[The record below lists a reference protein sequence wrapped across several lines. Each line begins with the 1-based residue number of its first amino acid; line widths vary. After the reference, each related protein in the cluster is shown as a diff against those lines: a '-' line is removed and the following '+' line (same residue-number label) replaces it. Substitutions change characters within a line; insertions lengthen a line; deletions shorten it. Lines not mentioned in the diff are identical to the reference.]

1 MLKTIMLLQENIAAA
16 PAVSITTLAVP
27 LTAYWPVMIFFLVAI
42 VFPVLPI
49 VLGRFLRPSST
60 VKKRCGRMSVASIR
74 DRSSR
79 PLYSALLHRRD
90 ALSDLR
96 CRDHLPVALGD
107 YFHGRRLLV
116 HEVCAV
122 GDVCFHWHPC
132 SRLLL
137 RLAQRRPGVGLSTN
151 CRLPIAV
158 LAKFE
163 FGSFRVKS
171 CAVRDKSAIRQS
183 AIGNYS
189 MAEHE
194 EGFVLTTVDS
204 IMNSVRRTVGA
215 KAMDMTAPVV
225 NWARK
230 SALWPMTFGLA
241 CCAIEMI
248 ATGAGRFDIDRFG
261 AGVFRPSPRQSDLI
275 IIAGTVTLK
284 MGPVVRR
291 VYEQMPEPKWAI
303 AMGACAST
311 GGPFDSY
318 STMQGVDRCIP
329 VDVYIPGCPPR
340 PEALLYGLMRL
351 QDIIMREAPSA
362 YIFES
367 DGAVHRQRSLEG
379 DEELQ
384 QTSSGNAVAAR

>member
-1 MLKTIMLLQENIAAA
+1 M
-16 PAVSITTLAVP
+16 
-27 LTAYWPVMIFFLVAI
+27 
-42 VFPVLPI
+42 
-49 VLGRFLRPSST
+49 
-60 VKKRCGRMSVASIR
+60 
-74 DRSSR
+74 
-79 PLYSALLHRRD
+79 
-90 ALSDLR
+90 
-96 CRDHLPVALGD
+96 
-107 YFHGRRLLV
+107 
-116 HEVCAV
+116 
-122 GDVCFHWHPC
+122 
-132 SRLLL
+132 
-137 RLAQRRPGVGLSTN
+137 
-151 CRLPIAV
+151 
-158 LAKFE
+158 
-163 FGSFRVKS
+163 
-171 CAVRDKSAIRQS
+171 
-183 AIGNYS
+183 
-189 MAEHE
+189 EHD
-194 EGFVLTTVDS
+194 EGFVLRTVDA
-204 IMNSVRRTVGA
+204 ITNFVRRKMV
-215 KAMDMTAPVV
+215 APVIDSKPAQFFV

-329 VDVYIPGCPPR
+329 VDVCIPGCPPR

-351 QDIIMREAPSA
+351 QDIIKREAPSA

-367 DGAVHRQRSLEG
+367 DGTVHRQRSLETDNG
-379 DEELQ
+379 LQ
-384 QTSSGNAVAAR
+384 ETTDPESEKIVAAVS

>member
-1 MLKTIMLLQENIAAA
+1 
-16 PAVSITTLAVP
+16 
-27 LTAYWPVMIFFLVAI
+27 
-42 VFPVLPI
+42 
-49 VLGRFLRPSST
+49 
-60 VKKRCGRMSVASIR
+60 
-74 DRSSR
+74 
-79 PLYSALLHRRD
+79 
-90 ALSDLR
+90 
-96 CRDHLPVALGD
+96 
-107 YFHGRRLLV
+107 
-116 HEVCAV
+116 
-122 GDVCFHWHPC
+122 
-132 SRLLL
+132 
-137 RLAQRRPGVGLSTN
+137 
-151 CRLPIAV
+151 
-158 LAKFE
+158 
-163 FGSFRVKS
+163 
-171 CAVRDKSAIRQS
+171 
-183 AIGNYS
+183 

-194 EGFVLTTVDS
+194 EGFLLTRFDS
-204 IMNSVRRTVGA
+204 LMNAVRRNVAAPIMNT
-215 KAMDMTAPVV
+215 KPVSFGV

-367 DGAVHRQRSLEG
+367 DGTVHRQQSLDDNPEA
-379 DEELQ
+379 
-384 QTSSGNAVAAR
+384 TSVNEATPALL

>member
-1 MLKTIMLLQENIAAA
+1 
-16 PAVSITTLAVP
+16 
-27 LTAYWPVMIFFLVAI
+27 
-42 VFPVLPI
+42 
-49 VLGRFLRPSST
+49 
-60 VKKRCGRMSVASIR
+60 
-74 DRSSR
+74 
-79 PLYSALLHRRD
+79 
-90 ALSDLR
+90 
-96 CRDHLPVALGD
+96 
-107 YFHGRRLLV
+107 
-116 HEVCAV
+116 
-122 GDVCFHWHPC
+122 
-132 SRLLL
+132 
-137 RLAQRRPGVGLSTN
+137 
-151 CRLPIAV
+151 
-158 LAKFE
+158 
-163 FGSFRVKS
+163 
-171 CAVRDKSAIRQS
+171 
-183 AIGNYS
+183 

-194 EGFVLTTVDS
+194 EGFLLTRFDS
-204 IMNSVRRTVGA
+204 LMNAVRRNVA
-215 KAMDMTAPVV
+215 APFMNTKPITFGV

-367 DGAVHRQRSLEG
+367 DGTVHRQQSLDDNPEAAPVN
-379 DEELQ
+379 E
-384 QTSSGNAVAAR
+384 SVAPPLL